1 MTRVVG
7 RYFDEGR
14 SMPNPWLWAKWQ
26 AASKLA
32 FSNIKNLLGG
42 RVHFAVTG
50 GAALSHTV
58 QEFFDDIGVPIVEV
72 GSTRV
77 QARWRVCARR

>member
-1 MTRVVG
+1 
-7 RYFDEGR
+7 
-14 SMPNPWLWAKWQ
+14 MPNPWLWAKWQ
-26 AASKLA
+26 AASRLA

-58 QEFFDDIGVPIVEV
+58 QEFFDDIGIPIIEV
-72 GSTRV
+72 RWSL
-77 QARWRVCARR
+77 WRVPVDRRAAAAATDLAS